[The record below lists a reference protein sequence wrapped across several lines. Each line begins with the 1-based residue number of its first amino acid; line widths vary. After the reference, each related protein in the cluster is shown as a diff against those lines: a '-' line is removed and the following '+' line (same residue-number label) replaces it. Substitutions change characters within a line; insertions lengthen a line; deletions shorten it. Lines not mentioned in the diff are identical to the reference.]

1 MFEFYKGETDPGKVK
16 KLLSRGR
23 TDLKTLQMLSQW
35 SSETWKF
42 GVPLAPPQ
50 KQNPEPGQ
58 DITNTIGNTKQTLAT
73 PFSLMN
79 VIARMC
85 S

>member
-42 GVPLAPPQ
+42 GVPPAPPQ
-50 KQNPEPGQ
+50 KQNPEPGP
-58 DITNTIGNTKQTLAT
+58 DITNTKQTLAT